1 MSCVK
6 PAWHTTLAPHLP
18 LQYTHSRSAKK
29 KKKKVERLERE
40 KKVHTHSHV
49 LSHRSQNKQTKAET
63 ESFVAR
69 ICDLSQIQLGHEM
82 HSLPT
87 DRQTMLP
94 ADVCRISEL
103 FFAL

>member
-6 PAWHTTLAPHLP
+6 PAWHTTPAPHLP

-29 KKKKVERLERE
+29 KKKYRERE
-40 KKVHTHSHV
+40 RKRYTHSHV

-69 ICDLSQIQLGHEM
+69 ICDLSQIQLDHEM